1 MSPVIPA
8 EILCQI
14 FDLVDQKTV
23 INCRL
28 ISRHVLPIAT
38 AFAFRH
44 MRLEAAYEVD
54 NFISVA
60 TSHLRHHVHE
70 ITVDTWVGPDFKYHT
85 NDNFWMPRN
94 FWRALSYLR
103 FFKEMKT
110 LNLRFNKWCGADS
123 YRASI
128 SIEEDYDFRFVVL
141 DIVFQ
146 CLTGTWSSER
156 QAEQEHYLVMRLE
169 GDNGTFP
176 TIPEGHITASGSND
190 PGPIEISTLTIS
202 NLADFND
209 ERLTTSEAFK
219 QVMTSDALT
228 DLKLFVTTEE
238 DTASPESSI
247 MFREKYDFFETMPQT
262 WLCPS
267 VAQNL
272 QVLSL
277 FFRDYWGWNPKM
289 DFRTINPANGLKTGL
304 PNLRVLALGNYVFS
318 HHWQIEWIESVGELN
333 GHGGLQE
340 LYLDDCPVMWQARAP
355 APLDDSKTV
364 IELPAGGSLYLSNAG
379 YPRKGVMR
387 SVPDWRNTEKFTYD
401 LRWHQIL
408 NHWREHMSSLK
419 VFCMGHGSWFAEAVD
434 LTLMV
439 PSSPQ
444 DMERVPE
451 LRLRRDSGWRQQ
463 LEDIRK
469 KYEYRKQP
477 VMDRVH
483 LNYACPSP
491 SDMLDGENEDLSR
504 YRNGVGLAHERQH
517 ILQYIH
523 FDIGLGPTQWIERDN
538 SRAWFEEG
546 NMEAYE
552 HARKEDEASYEAL
565 QAAVSQRT

>member
-1 MSPVIPA
+1 MSPVIPT
-8 EILCQI
+8 EILYHI

-44 MRLEAAYEVD
+44 MRLEAAYEVN
-54 NFISVA
+54 NFVNVA
-60 TSHLRHHVHE
+60 TSDLRHHVHA
-70 ITVDTWVGPDFKYHT
+70 ITVDTWIGPDFKYHT
-85 NDNFWMPRN
+85 NDNFWMPRD

-110 LNLRFNKWCGADS
+110 LNLRFNKWCGADNG
-123 YRASI
+123 YANI

-146 CLTGTWSSER
+146 CLAGTWSSKR
-156 QAEQEHYLVMRLE
+156 QAEQEHELVMRLE
-169 GDNGTFP
+169 GDNGTISTVP
-176 TIPEGHITASGSND
+176 DGRISSSGSSD
-190 PGPIEISTLTIS
+190 SGPIEISTLTIS

-209 ERLTTSEAFK
+209 TRLTTSDAFK
-219 QVMTSDALT
+219 QVMASDALT

-247 MFREKYDFFETMPQT
+247 TFREKYDFFETMPQT

-277 FFRDYWGWNPKM
+277 FFRDYWGWSPKM

-318 HHWQIEWIESVGELN
+318 HHWQIDWVASVGELN

-340 LYLDDCPVMWQARAP
+340 LYLDDCPIMWQARAP
-355 APLDDSKTV
+355 APLDDSNTV
-364 IELPAGGSLYLSNAG
+364 IELPSGGSLALSNAG

-387 SVPDWRNTEKFTYD
+387 SIPNWSHAQKFDFD
-401 LRWHQIL
+401 LRWHQVL

-419 VFCMGHGSWFAEAVD
+419 VFCMGHGSWSDEAVD

-439 PSSPQ
+439 PGSPQ

-451 LRLRRDSGWRQQ
+451 LPSRRDSGWRQQ

-469 KYEYRKQP
+469 RYEYRKQP
-477 VMDRVH
+477 VIDRVH

-491 SDMLDGENEDLSR
+491 SDILDEDNEAMSR
-504 YRNGVGLAHERQH
+504 FCNGVGLSHARQQ

-523 FDIGLGPTQWIERDN
+523 FHKGLGPTQWIERGN
-538 SRAWFEEG
+538 SRAWFDRG
-546 NMEAYE
+546 HMDAYE
-552 HARKEDEASYEAL
+552 QARKEDEASYDAL
-565 QAAVSQRT
+565 QAAVSERS